1 MQIQKPT
8 LPSLKSIRKMFRN
21 YQMIYV
27 VAAIFVFG
35 LLFVPRFSTIYNL
48 KNLCLQICDLLIIA
62 LGVTFTVL
70 NGGMD
75 FSSTSVLALSSVT
88 GAYIMALSP
97 IKGTLLSVALALV
110 AMVVIG
116 GIVGAINGISV
127 VKFKMPSF
135 VVTLSMQLIVSGVA
149 IYFTSQITSLASIA
163 GLPDS
168 FNLLG
173 GSDIFIVPIL
183 IAAAIFIFTNW
194 LCEKSI
200 FGRNA
205 LMVGANPKA
214 SEISGIRVKKTI
226 FFLFVISGAY
236 AGLQSIILTARNQA
250 GISSLGEK
258 VFIDVMASIIIGGT
272 SVFGGKGGAKN
283 TLLGVVFITL
293 IGNIMNLYG
302 FDWYVI
308 TLIKGFIII
317 VAALLDIFTTRMS
330 VVRNV
335 KSSTAQLQT
344 QA

>member
-1 MQIQKPT
+1 MRTRLNLKPFKNLQI
-8 LPSLKSIRKMFRN
+8 
-21 YQMIYV
+21 IYV
-27 VAAIFVFG
+27 VAAIFVFA
-35 LLFVPRFSTIYNL
+35 LFFVPRFSSVYNL
-48 KNLCLQICDLLIIA
+48 KNLCLQICDLLIIS

-97 IKGTLLSVALALV
+97 IKGTAFSVVLALV
-110 AMVVIG
+110 VMVVIG
-116 GIVGAINGISV
+116 AVVGAVNGVSV
-127 VKFKMPSF
+127 VSFKMPSF

-149 IYFTSQITSLASIA
+149 IYFTSKITDLASIA
-163 GLPDS
+163 GLPAA

-173 GSDIFIVPIL
+173 GSDVFALPIV
-183 IAAAIFIFTNW
+183 IAAVIFFFTDW

-205 LMVGANPKA
+205 LMVGANPRA
-214 SEISGIRVKKTI
+214 AEISGIRVKKTI

-236 AGLQSIILTARNQA
+236 AGLQSILLTARNQA
-250 GISSLGEK
+250 GISSLGDK
-258 VFIDVMASIIIGGT
+258 VFIDVMASVIIGGT

-317 VAALLDIFTTRMS
+317 IAALLDIFTTRLS
-330 VVRNV
+330 VLKSV
-335 KSSTAQLQT
+335 KTSAAQLQS
-344 QA
+344 QP